1 MTQPDEP
8 DPMSE
13 LRMQPLTRHRLA
25 AMGES
30 GRAWS
35 AALPGLIADLE
46 REWSITVG
54 RPIPGG
60 SASYVARV
68 VRADGSGAV
77 LKIGLLTD
85 GWDQQVATLARA
97 GGQGYARLFEADRPR
112 RAILLEPLGRALSTS
127 GRSPPDQLRCLADT
141 LPVAWQDAGPTRPP
155 AGADKASQLAAYIA
169 DAWSRQ
175 DRPCSERVIDQA
187 LAYAER
193 RAAEADRELVIV
205 HGDPHP
211 ANLLAVTSPR
221 SGAESGY
228 VFVDPDGF
236 VADRAYDLGAAMRD
250 WPRLLSGADARRIAE
265 GWCAVLA
272 ERSGVDATR
281 IWEWAFI
288 ERVSTGLYLLDVVD
302 SAEAMWRSFLESAER
317 LVD

>member
-1 MTQPDEP
+1 
-8 DPMSE
+8 
-13 LRMQPLTRHRLA
+13 
-25 AMGES
+25 MGEP

-60 SASYVARV
+60 SSSYVAWA
-68 VRADGSGAV
+68 VRADGSDAV
-77 LKIGLLTD
+77 LKIALLAD

-97 GGQGYARLFEADRPR
+97 EGRGYARLFAADLPR

-127 GRSPPDQLRCLADT
+127 GRSPPEQLRVLADT
-141 LPVAWQDAGPTRPP
+141 LPVAWQDAGQVRPP
-155 AGADKASQLAAYIA
+155 PGADKASQLAAYIA
-169 DAWSRQ
+169 EAWSRR
-175 DRPCSERVIDQA
+175 DRPCSERVIEQA
-187 LAYAER
+187 LTYAER
-193 RAAEADRELVIV
+193 RAAEADRDLVIV

-211 ANLLAVTSPR
+211 ANLLAVTSARP
-221 SGAESGY
+221 GAESGY

-236 VADRAYDLGAAMRD
+236 VADRAYDLGVAMRD
-250 WPRLLSGADARRIAE
+250 WPQLLSGAEARTVAE

-272 ERSGVDATR
+272 ERSGVDAVR
-281 IWEWAFI
+281 IWQWAFI
-288 ERVSTGLYLLDVVD
+288 ERVSTGLYLLDVVG
-302 SAEAMWRSFLESAER
+302 SAESMWRSFLGSAER

>member
-1 MTQPDEP
+1 
-8 DPMSE
+8 MSE
-13 LRMQPLTRHRLA
+13 LRMQPLTRRRLA

-30 GRAWS
+30 GRVWS

-60 SASYVARV
+60 SASYVARA
-68 VRADGSGAV
+68 VRADGSAAV
-77 LKIGLLTD
+77 LKIALIAD
-85 GWDQQVATLARA
+85 GWAEQVATLARA
-97 GGQGYARLFEADRPR
+97 DGQGYARLFRSDLPR
-112 RAILLEPLGRALSTS
+112 RAILLEPLGRALSAS
-127 GRSPPDQLRCLADT
+127 GRSPPDQLRAIADT
-141 LPVAWQDAGPTRPP
+141 LAVAWQDASQARPP
-155 AGADKASQLAAYIA
+155 PGADKASLLAAYIA
-169 DAWSRQ
+169 EAWSRR

-211 ANLLAVTSPR
+211 DNLLAVTSPR
-221 SGAESGY
+221 PGAESGY

-236 VADRAYDLGAAMRD
+236 VADRAYDLGVAMRN
-250 WPRLLSGADARRIAE
+250 WSRLLGGSDARPIAE

-281 IWEWAFI
+281 IWEWAFL

-302 SAEAMWRSFLESAER
+302 SAEAMWRSYLDSAER
-317 LVD
+317 LVGG